1 MRPRLFSRKFE
12 TLATCVL
19 SYFINRLFDSGPPS
33 FSGTVDVV
41 VFKLDNAG
49 DIVLSTLVMPSV
61 AEALGNAR
69 IHYVVKKGLGA
80 LLSQVECVS
89 GVIEVPSGLGHCS
102 RVGDDEKAGLAA
114 SKRIIRKAMAEL
126 RPALIIDL
134 RPTGLGNYGAL
145 VGRYYGARH
154 RVSLDRARLKES
166 FGEGKKM
173 KWTRHEAATFCTA
186 LEDAGVLKGKGDYR
200 DHLTFWKR
208 PSDNGFL
215 PSRSYFLMQPG
226 AVWDYKKWPERNYA
240 ALIDI
245 LAARYPD
252 RYFVLAG
259 SKDERGVC
267 SRVLEMTG
275 GNSRERVINLAG
287 KTSVGGLVT
296 LVAGA
301 DMVVAN
307 DSGVAHIAG
316 ALDTRTVVFFGP
328 SSPERFTPL
337 AGSPGRVKVFHH
349 RLECNP
355 CDQHECVEGTASYCL
370 TRVTVTEVAEY
381 IRSTIGENE
390 NLERTDGTA
399 DWKQMLSC
407 S

>member
-1 MRPRLFSRKFE
+1 VRPRLISRKFE
-12 TLATCVL
+12 TLATCVR
-19 SYFINRLFDSGPPS
+19 SYFIKRLFDGGPPS
-33 FSGTVDVV
+33 FSDPVDVV

-69 IHYVVKKGLGA
+69 IHYVVKKGLGG
-80 LLSQVECVS
+80 LLSQLECVS

-102 RVGDDEKAGLAA
+102 RVGADEKAGFAA
-114 SKRIIRKAMAEL
+114 SKRIIRKAMAEI

-134 RPTGLGNYGAL
+134 RPTALGNYGAL

-154 RVSLDRARLKES
+154 RVSLDAARLKES
-166 FGEGKKM
+166 YGEGKKM
-173 KWTRHEAATFCTA
+173 KWTRHEAATFCAA
-186 LEDAGVLKGKGDYR
+186 LEDAGVLRQKADYR
-200 DHLTFWKR
+200 EHLSFWR
-208 PSDNGFL
+208 SPSESAFL
-215 PSRSYFLMQPG
+215 PGRRYLLMQPG

-240 ALIDI
+240 ALIDM

-275 GNSRERVINLAG
+275 SDSRERVINLAG
-287 KTSVGGLVT
+287 KTSLGGLVT

-301 DMVVAN
+301 EMVVAN

-316 ALDTRTVVFFGP
+316 ALGVRTVVFFGP
-328 SSPERFTPL
+328 SSPERFMPL
-337 AGSPGRVKVFHH
+337 SGSPGRVKVFHH

-355 CDQHECVEGTASYCL
+355 CDQHECVEGPSSYCL
-370 TRVTVTEVAEY
+370 ARITVTEVAEY
-381 IRSTIGENE
+381 IRSTIEQDHDFELTGVSSA
-390 NLERTDGTA
+390 G
-399 DWKQMLSC
+399 KQMLSC
-407 S
+407 Y